1 MNEYMIK
8 MHGGGKRVRV
18 RRAMKQTT
26 NSRNE
31 RTRKQRDETA
41 SCGSSHIFLPRADE
55 CFAGKWSNC
64 GSWMQMHTIDAT
76 IPENSSCFS
85 LL

>member
-1 MNEYMIK
+1 ME
-8 MHGGGKRVRV
+8 GGNGQV
-18 RRAMKQTT
+18 RRAMKQTR
-26 NSRNE
+26 NGRNE
-31 RTRKQRDETA
+31 RTRKRDETA
-41 SCGSSHIFLPRADE
+41 SCGSSHIFLPHADG
-55 CFAGKWSNC
+55 CFAGKWSNR